1 MTQNKQDLISSV
13 KEHHVRK
20 DFAYDAKVIEKN
32 VNKLTQYLFDDYKRR
47 WDNRDYNVS
56 YKKGNKYWKV
66 ITDNSVH
73 CFVDRITGDV
83 FKPASWSKPAP
94 IPRYN
99 LLINAQDCFN
109 KCDCHGS
116 YLYIR

>member
-1 MTQNKQDLISSV
+1 MTQNKQDLISAV

-32 VNKLTQYLFDDYKRR
+32 VNKLAQYVEEDHKRK
-47 WDNRDYNVS
+47 YASLPINVTI
-56 YKKGNKYWKV
+56 KRGNKYWKV

-73 CFVDRITGDV
+73 CFVDILNGNV
-83 FKPASWSKPAP
+83 YKPASWNKPAA

-99 LLINAQDCFN
+99 LLVNAQDCFN
-109 KCDCHGS
+109 NVDSNGG